1 MPDSKSRLRF
11 VSDRHPTSPPV
22 SLMADFYR
30 QEFIKHRQ
38 CLEQQRAYYSER
50 AINQMEEAL
59 ARVLAQLDT
68 LCTKENADQ
77 VVGKLLRTFDLL
89 TGLSAYSA
97 WSEQPPT
104 LH

>member
-1 MPDSKSRLRF
+1 MRF
-11 VSDRHPTSPPV
+11 VSDRHPAAPPV
-22 SLMADFYR
+22 TVLADFYR

-50 AINQMEEAL
+50 AIHEMEEAL
-59 ARVLAQLDT
+59 SRILGQLDH

-77 VVGKLLRTFDLL
+77 VMGRLLRTFDLL

-97 WSEQPPT
+97 WSDQPPR